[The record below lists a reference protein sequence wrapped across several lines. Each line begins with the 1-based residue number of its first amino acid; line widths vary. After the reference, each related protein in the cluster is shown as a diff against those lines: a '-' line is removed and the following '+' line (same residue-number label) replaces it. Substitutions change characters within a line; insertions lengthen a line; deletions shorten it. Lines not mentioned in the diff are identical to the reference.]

1 MNQLPEDEIRKSVT
15 KKYTLAAE
23 RDPADAACCAPA
35 CCSSSETISQ
45 DGLLTLSAQM
55 GYTPEELAVVPAGAN
70 LALGCGN
77 PQGIASLQP
86 GETVLDL
93 GSGAGLDCFLAA
105 RQVGMEGRVIGVD
118 MTPEMVQRARDNA
131 RSGGY
136 TNVEFRL
143 GEIEHLPAADRSVDV
158 IISNCVINLSPEKPQ
173 VFREAYRVLKDSGR
187 LAISDTVAV
196 RRLPEELKNDLDLYS
211 SCISGAASIDDLQD
225 ILAESGFDEI
235 QIEVEKGSSEFIQ
248 EWSPGNDP
256 ADYIRSALI
265 TAVKHQQP

>member
-1 MNQLPEDEIRKSVT
+1 MLPEDEIRQSVT
-15 KKYTLAAE
+15 KKYARAAE
-23 RDPADAACCAPA
+23 SDPADSACCTPV
-35 CCSSSETISQ
+35 CCSGSETISRQ
-45 DGLLTLSAQM
+45 EFLTLSAQM
-55 GYTPEELAVVPAGAN
+55 GYSPEELAAVPEGAN
-70 LALGCGN
+70 LSLGCGN

-105 RQVGMEGRVIGVD
+105 RQVGSAGKVIGVD
-118 MTPEMVQRARDNA
+118 MTPEMVQRSRDNA
-131 RSGGY
+131 RSGGFD
-136 TNVEFRL
+136 NVEFRL

-158 IISNCVINLSPEKPQ
+158 ILSNCVINLSPDKPL

-196 RRLPEELKNDLDLYS
+196 QNLPEDIKNDLDLYS

-235 QIEVEKGSSEFIQ
+235 QIEVKKKSSELIQ
-248 EWSPGNDP
+248 AWSPGNNL
-256 ADYIRSALI
+256 AEYIRSALI